1 MTVTQ
6 ERKSLLE
13 RTVVSPG
20 PVVPGPVVP
29 EPRDPELDDAR
40 WRMVLEA
47 RWRERLHDLTKL
59 CVAFHEAGSEA
70 LSQPY
75 PSLRHLTRRA
85 VHARQA
91 LAETDAALKR
101 LAAGTFGRCEDCASE
116 ISGTT
121 LRGLPETR
129 YCPRC
134 IA

>member
-6 ERKSLLE
+6 ERKSPLE
-13 RTVVSPG
+13 RTVVLPER
-20 PVVPGPVVP
+20 VVP
-29 EPRDPELDDAR
+29 EPREPELDNAR
-40 WRMVLEA
+40 WRTVLEA
-47 RWRERLHDLTKL
+47 RWRERLHELTRL

-91 LAETDAALKR
+91 LAETDSALKR

-116 ISGTT
+116 IPVTT